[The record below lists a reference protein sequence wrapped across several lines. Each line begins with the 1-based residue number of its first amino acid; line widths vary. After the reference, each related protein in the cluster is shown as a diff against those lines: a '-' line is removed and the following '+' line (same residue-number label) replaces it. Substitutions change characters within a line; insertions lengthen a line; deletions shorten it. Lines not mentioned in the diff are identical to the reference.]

1 MDEDSVRGLLIDLGY
16 NEASMDGADLKRIG
30 DRAVR
35 QADDAWKI
43 LNLQA
48 DFKTFNPITKE
59 FTPTQAYRN
68 VDLLTDWIRLFTH
81 EVPIEKA
88 KGAGMI
94 PDIMATVATKMQF
107 HAGSISEDQSRQIA
121 LNIYD
126 GLGISGANFAN
137 LYIDPSSDIFSG
149 GSMQEAKLQASS
161 IKEQFVASVQAS
173 MHLNKVHN
181 TLVGSGMKVGNIN
194 ATLASR
200 NPRGAIYGALLGTMG
215 EGADRWIGN
224 ELSQIMSQQDLSMI
238 STVDDFASIA
248 SHEMASQLPK
258 MAQRSGLETLSKFG
272 KGMIEG
278 ISHSKWT
285 KRTAVGLLA
294 FSIMDPNTNSLL
306 LPDQRGQGE
315 ENDIPSLAEISRG
328 YRSREVSMKTTSP
341 VLIDRLRQAAGL
353 PTYMGSTGVRSGY
366 VPPPPS
372 NTIRHNRQLRR
383 DNPANLHEFS
393 RQIGGVM
400 K

>member
-1 MDEDSVRGLLIDLGY
+1 
-16 NEASMDGADLKRIG
+16 
-30 DRAVR
+30 
-35 QADDAWKI
+35 
-43 LNLQA
+43 
-48 DFKTFNPITKE
+48 
-59 FTPTQAYRN
+59 
-68 VDLLTDWIRLFTH
+68 
-81 EVPIEKA
+81 
-88 KGAGMI
+88 MI

-200 NPRGAIYGALLGTMG
+200 NPRGAIYGALIGTMG

-258 MAQRSGLETLSKFG
+258 MAQR
-272 KGMIEG
+272 
-278 ISHSKWT
+278 
-285 KRTAVGLLA
+285 
-294 FSIMDPNTNSLL
+294 
-306 LPDQRGQGE
+306 
-315 ENDIPSLAEISRG
+315 
-328 YRSREVSMKTTSP
+328 
-341 VLIDRLRQAAGL
+341 
-353 PTYMGSTGVRSGY
+353 
-366 VPPPPS
+366 
-372 NTIRHNRQLRR
+372 
-383 DNPANLHEFS
+383 
-393 RQIGGVM
+393 
-400 K
+400 